1 MSSRIAKLYILDLG
15 LYRWKQGQSNDVYR
29 GAQSKSRV
37 KRRAHWD
44 VQIFVHLSLFN
55 STVTLS
61 EQAKYLQK
69 EEQQGNND
77 RHVRDWSAI
86 VGKER
91 TEAPRTPF
99 LDEPIPRSRIQLTIS
114 PIWMFPPLPK
124 GLSLSDIHS
133 THKLLQYTVHS
144 YRPVDEELEDDE
156 EGHHFFLS
164 LGPIYAKL
172 FVGPADRIP
181 LRDWLNVGRRTMSWM
196 LRSTTSL
203 NSWSLTI
210 FCHNRFSSVI
220 VVWSTTPSTSPVLDL
235 TTFHFL
241 S

>member
-1 MSSRIAKLYILDLG
+1 M
-15 LYRWKQGQSNDVYR
+15 
-29 GAQSKSRV
+29 
-37 KRRAHWD
+37 
-44 VQIFVHLSLFN
+44 
-55 STVTLS
+55 LS

-69 EEQQGNND
+69 ERKDKRQQEEQHVGNWPVMVWVARARAPRFLND
-77 RHVRDWSAI
+77 IVPWSQIQITISAI
-86 VGKER
+86 WMNPSTTSKESKGR
-91 TEAPRTPF
+91 LSVFNYSLRPHT
-99 LDEPIPRSRIQLTIS
+99 QL
-114 PIWMFPPLPK
+114 P
-124 GLSLSDIHS
+124 
-133 THKLLQYTVHS
+133 QYTAYS

-164 LGPIYAKL
+164 LGPMYAKL